1 MEKIFEVLKQL
12 MPNFK
17 GNKIT
22 LGGLFMLFFVI
33 LVASYFFL
41 KLVMGCTFHNV
52 ALVIVWIIAV
62 FSLSI
67 AVTCFYSAFIDWF
80 EKQTLINAKKKYFF
94 SILDKSGN
102 KTREF
107 FKNCV
112 NENTDLFQIKD
123 DEKNIL
129 DILEEREIHII
140 KPFYQGYFK
149 YGIIKE
155 PYFEWLK
162 SYFNK
167 PYP

>member
-1 MEKIFEVLKQL
+1 MEKIFEILKQL

-41 KLVMGCTFHNV
+41 KLVMGCTFQNA

-62 FSLSI
+62 FSLSMAI
-67 AVTCFYSAFIDWF
+67 TCFYSFFVDWF
-80 EKQTLINAKKKYFF
+80 EKQTLIKAKKKNLFL
-94 SILDKSGN
+94 ILDKSGY

-107 FKNCV
+107 FKNCID
-112 NENTDLFQIKD
+112 ENTDLFQIKD
-123 DEKNIL
+123 DEQNIL
-129 DILEEREIHII
+129 DILEEREIHIL
-140 KPFYQGYFK
+140 KTFYQGHFK
-149 YGIIKE
+149 YGMIKE

-162 SYFNK
+162 EYFK
-167 PYP
+167 K